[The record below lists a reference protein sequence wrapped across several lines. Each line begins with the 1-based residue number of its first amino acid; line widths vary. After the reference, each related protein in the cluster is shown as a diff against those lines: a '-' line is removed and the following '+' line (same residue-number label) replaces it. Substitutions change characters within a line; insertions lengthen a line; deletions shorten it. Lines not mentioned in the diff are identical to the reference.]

1 MPLARQERDS
11 HLKSR
16 RALPTLL
23 LSLAAL
29 TQLAFIDTFADI
41 TQPAW
46 ALDDIGD
53 MAQEQA
59 QEKLELEDM
68 RNEMKD
74 IKGQVRDAM
83 GAMSALTNQGQAL
96 PGPGPQQMNVREIH
110 LFAREANLEA
120 GAESGANKETIKAL
134 TYNGKIPGP
143 EIHVKQG
150 EAVRIVLHNNLK
162 NPALSTSLHFHGLMA
177 PHKVDG
183 LPRAG
188 GATAAPERFLKA
200 EESFVYQFI
209 ANQTGTFFYHPQ
221 IIHQDQRFKGMFGAI
236 VVHPRL
242 PTKEADK
249 ELVLFLSSAEAIPK
263 EAKAETAAA
272 TKHLYLVNGKTAPF
286 IPALEVL
293 NGERVRLHIINTLD
307 EAVPLH
313 LSGHRF
319 EITGINGSDPLEPR
333 VVRDTVTI
341 NPSDRI
347 DLEFTANNPG
357 VWSLAS
363 ELPRQNSNHGKFP
376 GGIAMIV
383 RYSELTP
390 ASPH

>member
-1 MPLARQERDS
+1 MTFSIRERQTKVGLAS
-11 HLKSR
+11 LVLSIFTVI
-16 RALPTLL
+16 P
-23 LSLAAL
+23 LSLPAL
-29 TQLAFIDTFADI
+29 
-41 TQPAW
+41 

-83 GAMSALTNQGQAL
+83 GAMSELTKNQDGL
-96 PGPGPQQMNVREIH
+96 STGPGQQQMNVREIH

-120 GAESGANKETIKAL
+120 GTETGANKDTFKAL

-143 EIHVKQG
+143 EIHARQG
-150 EAVRIVLHNNLK
+150 EAVRIILHNNLK
-162 NPALSTSLHFHGLMA
+162 APTSLHFHGLMV

-188 GATAAPERFLKA
+188 SSNAAPERFLKP

-209 ANQTGTFFYHPQ
+209 ANQPGTFFYHPQ

-242 PTKEADK
+242 PTKEVNK
-249 ELVLFLSSAEAIPK
+249 ELVLFLSR
-263 EAKAETAAA
+263 AETIANTDKANA
-272 TKHLYLVNGKTAPF
+272 EKTGVSKHVYLINGKTAPF
-286 IPALEVL
+286 VPALEVL

-319 EITGINGSDPLEPR
+319 EVTAINGSDPLEPR
-333 VVRDTVTI
+333 VVRDTITV

-347 DLEFTANNPG
+347 DVEFAANNPG

-363 ELPRQNSNHGKFP
+363 ELPKQNSNNGKFP

-390 ASPH
+390 AATTTTTPQ

>member
-1 MPLARQERDS
+1 MQRKQERVRQI
-11 HLKSR
+11 KSKGA
-16 RALPTLL
+16 RATVL
-23 LSLAAL
+23 LSLTAL
-29 TQLAFIDTFADI
+29 SQLLVM
-41 TQPAW
+41 PAR
-46 ALDDIGD
+46 ALDNIGD

-96 PGPGPQQMNVREIH
+96 PNSGPQQMNVREIH
-110 LFAREANLEA
+110 LFAREANLEV
-120 GAESGANKETIKAL
+120 GAESGANKATIKAL

-143 EIHVKQG
+143 EIHVRQG

-162 NPALSTSLHFHGLMA
+162 NPALSTSLHFHGLIA

-188 GATAAPERFLKA
+188 GATTAPERFLKA
-200 EESFVYQFI
+200 DDSFIYQFI

-236 VVHPRL
+236 IVHPRL

-263 EAKAETAAA
+263 EAKPESGTTA
-272 TKHLYLVNGKTAPF
+272 KHLYLVNGKTAPF

-307 EAVPLH
+307 QAVPLH

-319 EITGINGSDPLEPR
+319 EVTGINGSDPLEPR
-333 VVRDTVTI
+333 VIRDTITI

-363 ELPRQNSNHGKFP
+363 ELPGQNSNNGKFP

-390 ASPH
+390 PPAQ

>member
-1 MPLARQERDS
+1 M
-11 HLKSR
+11 KFK
-16 RALPTLL
+16 RALATVL
-23 LSLAAL
+23 LSLATL
-29 TQLAFIDTFADI
+29 TQLALAELTFTDLAL
-41 TQPAW
+41 PAL

-96 PGPGPQQMNVREIH
+96 PGPNQQQLNVREIH
-110 LFAREANLEA
+110 LFAREANLEV
-120 GAESGANKETIKAL
+120 GAESGANRETIKAL

-143 EIHVKQG
+143 EIHVRQG

-162 NPALSTSLHFHGLMA
+162 SPASTSLHFHGLIA

-188 GATAAPERFLKA
+188 GANAAPERFLKA
-200 EESFVYQFI
+200 EDSFVYQFI

-221 IIHQDQRFKGMFGAI
+221 IIHQDQRFKGMFGVI
-236 VVHPRL
+236 IVHPRL

-249 ELVLFLSSAEAIPK
+249 ELVLFLSSAEALAK
-263 EAKAETAAA
+263 EAKPEAVAAA
-272 TKHLYLVNGKTAPF
+272 KHLYLVNGKTAPF

-319 EITGINGSDPLEPR
+319 EVTGINGSDPLEPR
-333 VVRDTVTI
+333 VVRDTITI

-390 ASPH
+390 TAAH

>member
-1 MPLARQERDS
+1 MTLQKKERQTKVGIASLVLSILAVIPMS
-11 HLKSR
+11 LP
-16 RALPTLL
+16 AL
-23 LSLAAL
+23 
-29 TQLAFIDTFADI
+29 
-41 TQPAW
+41 

-83 GAMSALTNQGQAL
+83 GAMSELTKNQDGLSA
-96 PGPGPQQMNVREIH
+96 GPGQQQMNVREIH

-120 GAESGANKETIKAL
+120 GTETGANKDTVKAL

-143 EIHVKQG
+143 EIHARQG
-150 EAVRIVLHNNLK
+150 EAVRIILHNNLK
-162 NPALSTSLHFHGLMA
+162 TPTSLHFHGLMV

-188 GATAAPERFLKA
+188 GSNAAPERFLKP

-209 ANQTGTFFYHPQ
+209 ANQPGTFFYHPQ

-236 VVHPRL
+236 IVHPRL
-242 PTKEADK
+242 PTKEVNK
-249 ELVLFLSSAEAIPK
+249 ELVLFLSR
-263 EAKAETAAA
+263 AETIANSDKTAPDKNSVS
-272 TKHLYLVNGKTAPF
+272 KHVYLINGKTAPF
-286 IPALEVL
+286 VPALEVL

-313 LSGHRF
+313 MSGHRF
-319 EITGINGSDPLEPR
+319 EVTAINGSDPLEPR
-333 VVRDTVTI
+333 VVRDTITV
-341 NPSDRI
+341 NPSDRV
-347 DLEFTANNPG
+347 DVEFAANNPG

-363 ELPRQNSNHGKFP
+363 ELPKQNSNNGKFP
-376 GGIAMIV
+376 GGLAMIV

-390 ASPH
+390 ASTTTTNPQ

>member
-1 MPLARQERDS
+1 MQIRDRQTS
-11 HLKSR
+11 AKVIAQSVAFCLVTLSQ
-16 RALPTLL
+16 LL
-23 LSLAAL
+23 L
-29 TQLAFIDTFADI
+29 
-41 TQPAW
+41 PAI

-59 QEKLELEDM
+59 QEKVELEDM
-68 RNEMKD
+68 RNEMRD

-83 GAMSALTNQGQAL
+83 GAMSELTGAQNTNGQN
-96 PGPGPQQMNVREIH
+96 GPSQPVKVREVH
-110 LFAREANLEA
+110 LFAREATLEA
-120 GAESGANKETIKAL
+120 GSETGASKNTIKAL

-143 EIHVKQG
+143 EIHVRQG

-162 NPALSTSLHFHGLMA
+162 TPTSLHFHGIIA

-200 EESFVYQFI
+200 EDSFVYQFI
-209 ANQTGTFFYHPQ
+209 ANQPGTFFYHPQ
-221 IIHQDQRFKGMFGAI
+221 IIHQEQRFKGMFGAI

-242 PTKEADK
+242 PTKEVNK
-249 ELVLFLSSAEAIPK
+249 ELVLFLSRADISSNSSIGSNNSAS
-263 EAKAETAAA
+263 AAASSAQA
-272 TKHLYLVNGKTAPF
+272 TKHCYLINGKEAPF
-286 IPALEVL
+286 VPALEVL
-293 NGERVRLHIINTLD
+293 NGERVRLRVINTLD
-307 EAVPLH
+307 EPVPLH

-319 EITGINGSDPLEPR
+319 EVTAINGSDPLEPR

-347 DLEFTANNPG
+347 DLEFAANNPG

-363 ELPRQNSNHGKFP
+363 ELPKQNSNNGKFP

-383 RYSELTP
+383 RYSEVTP
-390 ASPH
+390 TAQP

>member
-1 MPLARQERDS
+1 MTLSIRKRQTKVGLAS
-11 HLKSR
+11 IVLSIFAVIPFTVP
-16 RALPTLL
+16 AL
-23 LSLAAL
+23 
-29 TQLAFIDTFADI
+29 
-41 TQPAW
+41 

-83 GAMSALTNQGQAL
+83 GAMSELTKNQDGFAA
-96 PGPGPQQMNVREIH
+96 GPGQQQMNVREIH

-120 GAESGANKETIKAL
+120 GTETGANKDTIKAL

-143 EIHVKQG
+143 EIHARQG
-150 EAVRIVLHNNLK
+150 EAVRIILHNNLK
-162 NPALSTSLHFHGLMA
+162 APTSLHFHGLMV

-188 GATAAPERFLKA
+188 SSTAAPERFLKP

-209 ANQTGTFFYHPQ
+209 ANQAGTFFYHPQ

-236 VVHPRL
+236 IVHPRL
-242 PTKEADK
+242 PTKEVNK
-249 ELVLFLSSAEAIPK
+249 ELVLFLS
-263 EAKAETAAA
+263 KAETLANTDKANA
-272 TKHLYLVNGKTAPF
+272 EKTGVSKHVYLINGKTAPF
-286 IPALEVL
+286 VPALEVL

-319 EITGINGSDPLEPR
+319 EVTAINGSDPLEPR
-333 VVRDTVTI
+333 VVRDTIAV

-347 DLEFTANNPG
+347 DVEFAANNPG

-363 ELPRQNSNHGKFP
+363 ELPKQNSNNGKFP
-376 GGIAMIV
+376 GGMAMIV

-390 ASPH
+390 AATTTTTPQ

>member
-1 MPLARQERDS
+1 MPRRQERVS
-11 HLKSR
+11 QRKFK
-16 RALPTLL
+16 RALATVL
-23 LSLAAL
+23 LSLMATTRL
-29 TQLAFIDTFADI
+29 LA
-41 TQPAW
+41 QPAL

-96 PGPGPQQMNVREIH
+96 PGSGPQQMNLREIH
-110 LFAREANLEA
+110 LFAREANLEV
-120 GAESGANKETIKAL
+120 GAESGANKTTIKAL

-143 EIHVKQG
+143 EIHVRQG
-150 EAVRIVLHNNLK
+150 EAVRIILHNNLK
-162 NPALSTSLHFHGLMA
+162 SPPSSTSLHFHGLIA

-200 EESFVYQFI
+200 EDSFVYQFI

-236 VVHPRL
+236 IVHPRL

-249 ELVLFLSSAEAIPK
+249 ELVLFLSSAEALSKVATEPVAT
-263 EAKAETAAA
+263 AK
-272 TKHLYLVNGKTAPF
+272 HVYLVNGKTAPF
-286 IPALEVL
+286 IPSLEVL
-293 NGERVRLHIINTLD
+293 NGERVRLHIINTL
-307 EAVPLH
+307 EQAVPLH

-319 EITGINGSDPLEPR
+319 EVTGINGSDPLEPR
-333 VVRDTVTI
+333 VVRDTITV

-363 ELPRQNSNHGKFP
+363 ELPGQNSNNGKFP